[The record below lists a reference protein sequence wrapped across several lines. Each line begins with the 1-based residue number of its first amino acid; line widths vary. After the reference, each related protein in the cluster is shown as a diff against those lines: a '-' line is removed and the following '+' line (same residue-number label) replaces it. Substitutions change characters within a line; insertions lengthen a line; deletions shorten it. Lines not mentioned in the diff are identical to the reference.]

1 MYLSLSLNERPSMKG
16 CSLLKHEHVGGH
28 NLGIAPNAMSHLSG
42 LVGLILWNLFACAKL
57 VVEPLE
63 DSLLQDSTFGETLSE
78 VSLEPLVLGQDND
91 WHFLFNLLAVNS
103 NQTNQDLIADVNDCF
118 ELNADNLVLLERT
131 KYLAVVSDELV
142 SVDIQTGQDEVGD
155 QLPASVMGELF
166 LQEQLLDQVQIILIH
181 AWHLLY
187 SRTCQ

>member
-1 MYLSLSLNERPSMKG
+1 MYLSLSLNERSSMKG
-16 CSLLKHEHVGGH
+16 CSFLKHEHVGSH
-28 NLGIAPNAMSHLSG
+28 YLGIAPNAMGHLSG
-42 LVGLILWNLFACAKL
+42 LVGLLLWNLFACAKL

-78 VSLEPLVLGQDND
+78 VSLEPLVLGQDDD

-103 NQTNQDLIADVNDCF
+103 NQTNQDLIADVNYCF
-118 ELNADNLVLLERT
+118 KLNADNLVLLERT

-142 SVDIQTGQDEVGD
+142 SVDIQTGQDEFGD
-155 QLPASVMGELF
+155 QLPASVVGELF

-181 AWHLLY
+181 ARHLLY
-187 SRTCQ
+187 SRTVK